1 MTDSSNKKVM
11 VSGCFD
17 LLHSGHVAFL
27 QSAATYGK
35 LHVCLGSDQTVFD
48 LKKRKTINP
57 EAERKYLLEA
67 LSCVHKVYVSSGA
80 GYLDFLPEMDQIKPD
95 IFVVNHDGHT
105 TDKETLCQQKGI
117 QYIVLPRT
125 PHADLATRST
135 TALRQ
140 VNQIPYRI
148 DLAGGWLD
156 QPFVSK
162 LASGPVITLCL
173 EPNNSFDTRSGM
185 ATSTRKCATQL
196 WQNQIPRPND
206 EMIAKQLFSFENPP
220 GTLEIAG
227 SQDSIGIVYTG
238 LTKSFFQAK
247 YWPQQ
252 IENMQDESIFQLLEQ
267 HLYFLPLGSR
277 NDNYHV
283 LGQTNLNP
291 IDAQLLAKA
300 AEDCWNALLE
310 KDLKAIGKYMRASFE
325 AQIKMFPLMVDET
338 ILQLIQVYQ
347 NQVFGYKISGAGGGG
362 YLVLLSETPIDNAL
376 KITVRRY
383 PIW

>member
-1 MTDSSNKKVM
+1 MTDNANKKVM

-80 GYLDFLPEMDQIKPD
+80 GYLDFLPEVDQIKPD
-95 IFVVNHDGHT
+95 IFVVNQDGHT
-105 TDKETLCQQKGI
+105 IDKETLCQQKGI
-117 QYIVLPRT
+117 HYIVLPRI
-125 PHADLATRST
+125 PHAALAERST
-135 TALRQ
+135 TSLRQ

-196 WQNQIPRPND
+196 WQNQIPRPNE

-238 LTKSFFQAK
+238 LTKSFYQAK

-252 IENMQDESIFQLLEQ
+252 IENIQDESIFQLLEQ

-277 NDNYHV
+277 KDNYQV
-283 LGQTNLNP
+283 LGQTNLNQ
-291 IDAQLLAKA
+291 IDAQKLANSAIACWNGLLAK
-300 AEDCWNALLE
+300 
-310 KDLKAIGKYMRASFE
+310 DLMAIGKHMSASFE
-325 AQIKMFPLMVDET
+325 AQISMFPLMVDGT
-338 ILQLIQVYQ
+338 ILKLIDTYRKKVL
-347 NQVFGYKISGAGGGG
+347 GYKISGAGGGG
-362 YLVLLSETPIDNAL
+362 YLVLLSETPIEMAI
-376 KITVRRY
+376 KITVRRL
-383 PIW
+383 PLW